1 VWCIRVC
8 TVACYSIADS
18 LVRFEPVTEDPGPV
32 WIRVRYEP
40 DTLAI
45 RGATHRTIHRS
56 VLVRAVKIRWRFRS
70 ETALCH
76 VSICFYWV
84 FRCYSIGRER
94 SSCLFNA
101 YSFVI
106 ISCKRVTILFFNEF
120 YFISKLAHDDL
131 HHWSLFHVHV
141 CSTQMN
147 CLDNLEQYHDFT
159 EKPDP
164 LYMISTWKS
173 CCACY

>member
-1 VWCIRVC
+1 MWCIRVC

-94 SSCLFNA
+94 SSCLFTLMRIVLL
-101 YSFVI
+101 S
-106 ISCKRVTILFFNEF
+106 
-120 YFISKLAHDDL
+120 
-131 HHWSLFHVHV
+131 FHV
-141 CSTQMN
+141 SELLFSSSMN
-147 CLDNLEQYHDFT
+147 SILYLNLLMMIYTIDHCFMFT
-159 EKPDP
+159 YVQHK
-164 LYMISTWKS
+164 
-173 CCACY
+173 